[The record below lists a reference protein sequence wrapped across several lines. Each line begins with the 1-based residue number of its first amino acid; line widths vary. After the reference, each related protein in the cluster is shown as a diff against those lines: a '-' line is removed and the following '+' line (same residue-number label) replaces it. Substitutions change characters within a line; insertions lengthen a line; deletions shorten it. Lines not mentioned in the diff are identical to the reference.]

1 MIPLSAVYPEKN
13 IDSSLRGENK
23 SNMANRAFIIQPVRD
38 FSARGVGIG
47 IHALYR
53 FRKIGVLVCLAVL
66 CALFPVCTA
75 AQISL
80 SVQKASYA
88 EVLAEIE
95 RQVPATFSYESSLF
109 DGLPPLTVRMAN
121 LSLADCLDRLFAGG
135 PVEYRISGETIILKR
150 KPRERIVR
158 GFVRDKD
165 TGEPLVGASVYE
177 PDGRQGVASN
187 SEGYFHLKLSPDDGH
202 SFYFSYIGY
211 RSRLV
216 RLPAS
221 ERDTV
226 LEVALVPSASL
237 EEVVVT
243 VSDGPGESVRSL
255 SMGTFRMDRQTLRRL
270 PVLFGE
276 ADVVKTLQLTPGVAS
291 GTEGLSGL
299 LVRGGGAD
307 ENLFLIDGNPVYQV
321 SHLGG
326 IFSAF
331 NPEAVHEVAF
341 YKAGFPARYGGR
353 LSSIVDVSAEEGDL
367 KEYHGSAS
375 IGLIAGNIRFEG
387 PLVKDRTSFHFSI
400 RRTWLDAL
408 SAPAFAIYNRTQKK
422 YGQHTNLR
430 YAFHDLNLKL
440 VHYFTPRSK
449 LYLTVYNGND
459 VLKIGQKSFPG
470 KNSDESY
477 ENKSRFSVRWGN
489 VSALAGWNRVYNE
502 KLSGRVE
509 AAFTRF
515 GSNFRRSD
523 TNRRGE
529 EGTDAYVM
537 EQSGIRGYQGICD
550 FSLRSVFD
558 YFPSDRQQFRFG
570 GEYFAHAVSPESGI
584 PAEWAHETAL
594 FAEDNWSVFPFLRL
608 RAGVRLGLFG
618 ARKTRYWTAEPRFS
632 LRWLICRPLSFKASY
647 SRMSQGVQRVNN
659 TFLDLPIDAWMPAT
673 ERLKPRV
680 SDQYSAGLYYAPAP
694 EWEVSAEGY
703 YKRMAHLLE
712 YKDQYF
718 LLPSSAAWEEKLTV
732 GRGRAYGVEW
742 LVRKQ
747 AGRLTGWFG
756 YGLSW
761 SDRRFAELNKG
772 KPFPDRYDNRHKLN
786 IVGMYKLSE
795 RVELSCA
802 WSYASGNHVTLSLE
816 NYEGIGGPEEQ
827 PSPWHSYVPQID
839 MYEDRNNY
847 QLPAYH
853 RMDVG
858 LKIYRPQKKGRM
870 GIWQVSVYNVYCRMN
885 PFMVY
890 KDWKAIRSTTAEGE
904 SSYKFVPVFKHVGF
918 MPVVPSV
925 SYTYQF

>member
-1 MIPLSAVYPEKN
+1 M
-13 IDSSLRGENK
+13 
-23 SNMANRAFIIQPVRD
+23 QPVRD
-38 FSARGVGIG
+38 FFETGLGCGIQ
-47 IHALYR
+47 ALYL
-53 FRKIGVLVCLAVL
+53 FRKSGVLVYVAVL
-66 CALFPVCTA
+66 CALFPVRSA

-80 SVQKASYA
+80 CVQKASYA

-95 RQVPATFSYESSLF
+95 RQVPAAFSYESSLF
-109 DGLPPLTVRMAN
+109 DGLPLLTVEMKN
-121 LSLADCLDRLFAGG
+121 LSLAACLSRLFAGG
-135 PVEYRISGETIILKR
+135 PVEYRIAGETVILKR
-150 KPRERIVR
+150 RPRERIVR
-158 GFVRDKD
+158 GFVRDKER
-165 TGEPLVGASVYE
+165 GEALVGASVYE
-177 PDGRQGVASN
+177 PAGRRGVASN
-187 SEGYFHLKLSPDDGH
+187 SEGYFHLTLPPDGEYAL
-202 SFYFSYIGY
+202 FFSYIGY

-226 LEVALVPSASL
+226 VEVTLAPSASL
-237 EEVVVT
+237 AEVVVT
-243 VSDGPGESVRSL
+243 VSDAPGESVRSL

-321 SHLGG
+321 SHVGG

-341 YKAGFPARYGGR
+341 YKGGFPARYGGR

-367 KEYHGSAS
+367 EAYHGSAS
-375 IGLIAGNIRFEG
+375 LGLIAGNIRFEG
-387 PLVKDRTSFHFSI
+387 PLVKGRTSFHFSM

-449 LYLTVYNGND
+449 VYLTVYNGND
-459 VLKIGQKSFPG
+459 VLKIGRKTFPG
-470 KNSDESY
+470 RTSNESF

-489 VSALAGWNRVYNE
+489 ISVLAGWNRVYGD
-502 KLSGRVE
+502 KMAGRVE

-515 GSNFRRSD
+515 GSNFRRND
-523 TNRRGE
+523 TNRHGE

-537 EQSGIRGYQGICD
+537 QQSGVRGRQGIRD
-550 FSLRSVFD
+550 LSLRSVFD
-558 YFPSDRQQFRFG
+558 YFPSDRQQMRFG
-570 GEYFAHAVSPESGI
+570 GEYFAHAVSPESDV
-584 PAEWAHETAL
+584 PTKWAHEAAV
-594 FAEDNWSVFPFLRL
+594 FAEDNWSVFRFLRL

-618 ARKTRYWTAEPRFS
+618 AQEKRYWTVEPRFS
-632 LRWLICRPLSFKASY
+632 ARWLIGQPFSFKVSY
-647 SRMSQGVQRVNN
+647 SRMSQCVQRVSN

-673 ERLKPRV
+673 ERLRPRT
-680 SDQYSAGLYYAPAP
+680 SDQYSAGLYYTPTP
-694 EWEVSAEGY
+694 DWDVSVEGY
-703 YKRMAHLLE
+703 YKRMKHLLE

-718 LLPSSAAWEEKLTV
+718 LLPAWASWEEKLTA

-742 LVRKQ
+742 LVRKR
-747 AGRLTGWFG
+747 AGRLTGWLG

-761 SDRRFAELNKG
+761 SDRRFAELNGG

-802 WSYASGNHVTLSLE
+802 WSYASGNHVTISLE
-816 NYEGIGGPEEQ
+816 NYEGILSPESQPFPWQGGYAPT
-827 PSPWHSYVPQID
+827 ID
-839 MYEDRNNY
+839 VYEDRNNY

-870 GIWQVSVYNVYCRMN
+870 GIWQVSVYNLYCRMN

-890 KDWKAIRSTTAEGE
+890 KDWKSVRTTNAEGE
-904 SSYKFVPVFKHVGF
+904 QTYKIVPVFKHIGF
-918 MPVVPSV
+918 MPIVPSV